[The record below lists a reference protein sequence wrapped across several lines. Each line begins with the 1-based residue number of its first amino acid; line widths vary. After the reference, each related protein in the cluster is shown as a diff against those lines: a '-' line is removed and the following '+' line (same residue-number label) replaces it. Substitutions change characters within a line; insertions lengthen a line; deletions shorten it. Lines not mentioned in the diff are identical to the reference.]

1 MDETTFTV
9 TLSAILIAGIVV
21 GIIVGFRNRTKQ
33 QQYIPVPADVPETL
47 LTQQPMG
54 AAEGTYVTTVLGQE
68 LLERVTAH
76 HMGNRGRAQVEVHKT
91 GVAVLRAGEPNFFIP
106 VHDIAGATTIS
117 GMAGKF
123 VEKDGILAITW
134 NLGEVDV
141 TTGFRAG
148 TIAEHQ
154 ELRTQLDIL
163 TNGRQTA

>member
-1 MDETTFTV
+1 MDETIFTV
-9 TLSAILIAGIVV
+9 TLSAILIVAIVLGITL
-21 GIIVGFRNRTKQ
+21 GFRNRTKR
-33 QQYIPVPADVPETL
+33 QQYIAVPPEIPENL
-47 LTQQPMG
+47 LSQQPLG
-54 AAEGTYVTTVLGQE
+54 AAEGTYVTTVLGHE

-76 HMGNRGRAQVEVHKT
+76 RLGNRSQAQVEVHRT

-106 VHDIAGATTIS
+106 AGDITVTSTIS
-117 GMAGKF
+117 GIAGKF

-134 NLGEVDV
+134 KLGETEI
-141 TTGFRAG
+141 TTGFRTS